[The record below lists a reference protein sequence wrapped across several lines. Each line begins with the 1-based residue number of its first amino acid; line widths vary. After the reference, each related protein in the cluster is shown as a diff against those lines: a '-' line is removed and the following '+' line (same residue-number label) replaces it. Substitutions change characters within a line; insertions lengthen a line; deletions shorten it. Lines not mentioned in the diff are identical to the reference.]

1 MILAK
6 VLRGRVTLKAV
17 APGPVATP
25 MFLEGK
31 DPALV
36 DRIADS
42 SALGRLGRP
51 DDIAEVVA
59 FLARPRPPVNGQV
72 LHADGGLS

>member
-6 VLRGRVTLKAV
+6 VLRWRDTLKAV

-42 SALGRLGRP
+42 
-51 DDIAEVVA
+51 
-59 FLARPRPPVNGQV
+59 RPPVCHERREEREV
-72 LHADGGLS
+72 MT